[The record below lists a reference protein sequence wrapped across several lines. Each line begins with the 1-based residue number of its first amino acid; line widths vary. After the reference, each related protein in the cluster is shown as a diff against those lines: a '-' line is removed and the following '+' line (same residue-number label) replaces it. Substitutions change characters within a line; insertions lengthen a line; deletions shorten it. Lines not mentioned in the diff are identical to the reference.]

1 MPLADPTNA
10 MPLFLILSLL
20 SALALALALPL
31 LLTPPPPPLP
41 SPRLLLLPALP
52 PQLPACAYDPSLYLT
67 LPCNCFHVSCI
78 ANLPSPFALTTRLL
92 VSRGSVTVSQHKG

>member
-1 MPLADPTNA
+1 MIPSFSTTRTVWRPHRHAPAADPT
-10 MPLFLILSLL
+10 
-20 SALALALALPL
+20 
-31 LLTPPPPPLP
+31 PPPV
-41 SPRLLLLPALP
+41 PRLLLLSALP

-67 LPCNCFHVSCI
+67 LPCNYFHVSCI